1 MVWSQTHIVHFFAG
15 SKVDV
20 CVADILPDYIDCG
33 QGHDVDGVFILF
45 EDLGDS
51 QMSLNVIGM
60 TRYASLIK
68 SDDVVDFLVEL
79 FPCEVLADLL
89 CDILWLP
96 MRLHSILQK
105 WMVEDLRVCES

>member
-1 MVWSQTHIVHFFAG
+1 VVWSQADIVHFFAG

-20 CVADILPDYIDCG
+20 CVADILPDYVDCG
-33 QGHDVDGVFILF
+33 QGQDVDGVFILF

-60 TRYASLIK
+60 ARYASLIK
-68 SDDVVDFLVEL
+68 SDDVVDLLVEL

-89 CDILWLP
+89 CDNLRLP

-105 WMVEDLRVCES
+105 WVVEDLRVCES